1 MGADSASGS
10 NAASGSGTT
19 TPSGGIVGGVSDIL
33 VRTCPEQALP
43 SNELYLNLTSNTELP
58 TIDEWLSIYASVVDL
73 TLEEEVCI
81 FHSLFLYLSF
91 TFYLCFYHWCIYLA
105 DASSF
110 LNNSA
115 CMASSINPQS
125 TSNMKTLSTHFIFIS
140 LHIYTSLLL

>member
-91 TFYLCFYHWCIYLA
+91 TFYLCFYH
-105 DASSF
+105 
-110 LNNSA
+110 
-115 CMASSINPQS
+115 
-125 TSNMKTLSTHFIFIS
+125 
-140 LHIYTSLLL
+140 